1 MRTPGA
7 LRRSQSHPA
16 PRVGTDEMSTTVE
29 DVRGA
34 DEIVPGDVSGGAN
47 TSHTIVVPAL
57 TTLLAHVPAR
67 ADHDAYERA
76 ALVDNVLGKE
86 TDGARRRTF
95 RYLRELYLLRPD
107 SVLFRVLR
115 SLWDDDPEA
124 RPLLAG
130 LSALARDASFRASAA
145 AIVGSSPGDRLRS
158 GDLAAAVESAF
169 PDSYSEST
177 LAKVGRNAFS
187 SWEQTGH
194 LQPADRTEKIRV
206 RAVCRPPNLA
216 YALLLGYV
224 QGHRGEALFDTLWAR
239 VLDAPRS
246 HLFELAF
253 AASQRGFLEFRH
265 AGGVVEVGFRDL
277 LRPMEGELT

>member
-1 MRTPGA
+1 METRAAT
-7 LRRSQSHPA
+7 RSRSHPGR
-16 PRVGTDEMSTTVE
+16 RVNAEEMSTTVE
-29 DVRGA
+29 DVKGP
-34 DEIVPGDVSGGAN
+34 DEIVPSDVSGGAN

-57 TTLLAHVPAR
+57 TTLLAHVPPG
-67 ADHDAYERA
+67 ADQEAYERA
-76 ALVDNVLGKE
+76 ALIDNVLGKE
-86 TDGARRRTF
+86 TDGARKRTF
-95 RYLRELYLLRPD
+95 RYLRELYLLRSD
-107 SVLFRVLR
+107 SVLFRALR

-145 AIVGSSPGDRLRS
+145 AIVSSSPGGRLRS
-158 GDLAAAVESAF
+158 ADLAAAVESVF
-169 PDSYSEST
+169 PESYSDST

-194 LQPADRTEKIRV
+194 LRPADRTEKVRV

-216 YALLLGYV
+216 YAFLLGYLE
-224 QGHRGEALFDTLWAR
+224 GHRGEALFDTLWAK
-239 VLDAPRS
+239 VLDVPRS

-253 AASQRGFLEFRH
+253 AASQRGFLDFRN

-277 LRPMEGELT
+277 LRPIEGKLT